1 MQSYSKF
8 YDVEQNSEEWMQLR
22 LGKFTA
28 SSFKQLF
35 AAKSTLDYR
44 KCINQVVYEILTGE
58 HPESFSNQYMER
70 GHELEPIAK
79 EIYSLKTFN
88 DIDNGGFFEL
98 NKYTGCSPDG
108 LVGENG
114 LIEIKCP
121 SFNTM
126 IEYLENKT
134 LPNEY
139 KYQVH
144 GQLFVT
150 GRKYCDF
157 MAFHPK
163 LKPLIIRI
171 ARDETICTQID
182 LALKEAI
189 KTVENKVKNLV

>member
-1 MQSYSKF
+1 MQSLPKF

-58 HPESFSNQYMER
+58 QPESFSNQYMDR
-70 GHELEPIAK
+70 GHELEPIAR
-79 EIYSLKTFN
+79 EIYSMKTFN

-98 NKYTGCSPDG
+98 NKYVGCSPDG
-108 LVGENG
+108 LIGENG

-163 LKPLIIRI
+163 LKPFILRI
-171 ARDETICTQID
+171 ERDETICTQID

-189 KTVENKVKNLV
+189 KTVEFKVKNLR

>member
-1 MQSYSKF
+1 MQSLANF

-58 HPESFSNQYMER
+58 QPESFSNQYMER
-70 GHELEPIAK
+70 GHELEPIAR
-79 EIYSLKTFN
+79 EIYSMKTFN

-98 NKYTGCSPDG
+98 NKYVGCSPDG
-108 LVGENG
+108 LIGDNG

-150 GRKYCDF
+150 GREYCDF

-163 LKPLIIRI
+163 LKPFILRI
-171 ARDETICTQID
+171 GRDEAMCAQID

-189 KTVENKVKNLV
+189 KTVEFKLNNLR

>member
-1 MQSYSKF
+1 MQSLPKF
-8 YDVEQNSEEWMQLR
+8 YNVEQNSEEWMQLR

-35 AAKSTLDYR
+35 ATKSTLDYR

-58 HPESFSNQYMER
+58 QPESFSNQYMER
-70 GHELEPIAK
+70 GHELEPIAR
-79 EIYSLKTFN
+79 EIYSMKTFN

-98 NKYTGCSPDG
+98 NKYVGCSPDG
-108 LVGENG
+108 LIGDNG

-150 GRKYCDF
+150 GRKHCDF

-163 LKPLIIRI
+163 LKPFILRVG
-171 ARDETICTQID
+171 RDESICAQID

-189 KTVENKVKNLV
+189 KTVEFKVKNLR